1 MSESFSLY
9 QFFEQFPNET
19 TAYVRV
25 QAHTNGIESFW
36 ALLKRGYIGT
46 HHWMSFKHL
55 HRYLNEF
62 PHRHNVGDANTPEII
77 AQTIDGMTGRRLTYE
92 ELTASLL

>member
-1 MSESFSLY
+1 
-9 QFFEQFPNET
+9 
-19 TAYVRV
+19 
-25 QAHTNGIESFW
+25 
-36 ALLKRGYIGT
+36 
-46 HHWMSFKHL
+46 MSFKHL